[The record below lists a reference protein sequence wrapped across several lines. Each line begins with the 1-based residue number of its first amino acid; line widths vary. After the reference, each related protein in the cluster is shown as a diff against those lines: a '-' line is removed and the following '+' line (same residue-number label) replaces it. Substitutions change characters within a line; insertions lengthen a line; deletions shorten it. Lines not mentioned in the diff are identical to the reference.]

1 MELRHFGDVCVRWSG
16 DSAANMS
23 EAVLHVLGA
32 PATAEEIVEKI
43 GAECTSLR
51 AVSAAL
57 SAYDRFIRAS
67 RRAWGLRV
75 WEIDEYCGIADAI
88 RARIDARGGQIR
100 VDELIDDM
108 LSTFPDVAESS
119 IKAYLVSLV
128 FITDRATVRRRTDA
142 DEWPQLPPLNRT
154 RAAFRNGDN
163 EIRLAL
169 PVTGD
174 LLRGSGVSI
183 HPAAAG
189 ALGVAPGQRRL
200 FSSPH
205 GEVAVSW
212 RLSSTKGAS
221 LGSLRGLALAAGA
234 ALTDT
239 LVLAFGLDDSS
250 AEVTRIAADQTGT
263 QRLRRLLG
271 RTVRNP
277 AAALAASLGCRRADV
292 AKVLRDRGDRE
303 LAALVDSSD
312 RASSH

>member
-67 RRAWGLRV
+67 RRAWGLRL

-142 DEWPQLPPLNRT
+142 DEMPSPTAAEQGARSVPQRRQRNTVGTACDRRSAARIASIDSSRGGRRAGCGT
-154 RAAFRNGDN
+154 RA
-163 EIRLAL
+163 E
-169 PVTGD
+169 
-174 LLRGSGVSI
+174 
-183 HPAAAG
+183 AA
-189 ALGVAPGQRRL
+189 V
-200 FSSPH
+200 
-205 GEVAVSW
+205 
-212 RLSSTKGAS
+212 
-221 LGSLRGLALAAGA
+221 
-234 ALTDT
+234 
-239 LVLAFGLDDSS
+239 
-250 AEVTRIAADQTGT
+250 
-263 QRLRRLLG
+263 
-271 RTVRNP
+271 
-277 AAALAASLGCRRADV
+277 
-292 AKVLRDRGDRE
+292 
-303 LAALVDSSD
+303 
-312 RASSH
+312 